1 MRLFGPGAGHVKIC
15 GITRKDDA
23 LDCVEAGTDALGFNF
38 FPGSSRHIPLESLE
52 WIRQLNGLVDR
63 VAVVV
68 NPDPDLLD
76 TLWRSECFEMI
87 QFHGDESPT
96 RCAMSGV
103 TNWMKA
109 IRVRDDKSL
118 AEANRF
124 STPHIL
130 LDSWSPAAYGGTGK
144 TADWQMIGAFVAE
157 HPEHRFVLAGG
168 LNPDNV
174 AEAIRVARPA
184 AVDVAGGVEESP
196 GKKDPAKVRA
206 FLQAVRAAI

>member
-15 GITRKDDA
+15 GITSEKDA
-23 LDCVEAGTDALGFNF
+23 LECVEAGVDALGFNF
-38 FPGSSRHIPLESLE
+38 FPGSSRYISLESLD
-52 WIRQLNGLVDR
+52 WIRGLNGLVDR

-68 NPDPDLLD
+68 NPEQELIDK
-76 TLWRSECFEMI
+76 LWHSGCFEMI

-109 IRVRDDKSL
+109 IRVRNPESL

-144 TADWQMIGAFVAE
+144 TADWKMTGEFLAQ

-168 LNPDNV
+168 LTPDNV
-174 AEAIRVARPA
+174 AEAIRTARPA

-196 GKKDPAKVRA
+196 GKKDPARVRA
-206 FLQAVRAAI
+206 FLQAARGAL